1 MADPIKPVF
10 KQGCLLCQPVL
21 PTTGSLQVSLYIL
34 LCAYIGRALW
44 LSLESKNQLAASY
57 NSVPKSWKSC
67 RIINHFGMYTIIEPA
82 CSHVPW
88 RVCILLV
95 LWRYPYTCTPERLC
109 GICGPQMA
117 PEAISEHNIVL
128 HYVKTPFQRV
138 QAPKPSYSSCVLMH
152 THQWTQA
159 PKPSYSSCVLM
170 HTHQWTQMPFM
181 SPNLNSPFQNSRPTT
196 VSYQG
201 NQNHHLATC
210 NKSSKPIF
218 EIGSTNDFH

>member
-1 MADPIKPVF
+1 
-10 KQGCLLCQPVL
+10 
-21 PTTGSLQVSLYIL
+21 
-34 LCAYIGRALW
+34 
-44 LSLESKNQLAASY
+44 
-57 NSVPKSWKSC
+57 
-67 RIINHFGMYTIIEPA
+67 
-82 CSHVPW
+82 
-88 RVCILLV
+88 
-95 LWRYPYTCTPERLC
+95 
-109 GICGPQMA
+109 MA

-138 QAPKPSYSSCVLMH
+138 QAPKPSYSSCVLMHTHQWTQAPKPSYSSCVLMH